1 MEATCFSDCT
11 ALARLR
17 DPTNRCLINALTG
30 QVICADVAGDGHNFA
45 WQWPRLFLD
54 TDARGGNTCTEG
66 QIETGHIFV
75 DEPFVITGSL
85 ASLRATP
92 TPSERR
98 EQMRSK
104 IWMIACVVGFV
115 MLTSNFALAQGN
127 GHGKGHGKHSGDD
140 AQDYYKDH
148 DRENVRGWYDEHEGH
163 LPPGLA
169 KKDRLPPGLEK
180 QLVRRG
186 SLPPGLQKRLQPCP
200 RDLERELPPPP
211 PECAHVLLG
220 GHIVLLNQRT
230 NVVVDIV
237 HFEIR

>member
-1 MEATCFSDCT
+1 
-11 ALARLR
+11 
-17 DPTNRCLINALTG
+17 
-30 QVICADVAGDGHNFA
+30 
-45 WQWPRLFLD
+45 
-54 TDARGGNTCTEG
+54 
-66 QIETGHIFV
+66 
-75 DEPFVITGSL
+75 
-85 ASLRATP
+85 
-92 TPSERR
+92 
-98 EQMRSK
+98 MRSK